1 MPNSVTDLTKLI
13 IPPVFTQWVI
23 DHLDDT
29 NNLINSGI
37 LTSNTQIGDLL
48 APGVTVQIPYIKAK
62 KVLPDKWSD
71 NVDKTSNSIG
81 AGSMNGMKLYETLTY
96 SNTRLSAL
104 ISGAPTADA
113 IGQAMTED
121 WTAGDENALI
131 KLLQGVFAVP
141 DIKEAK
147 MIDMTEVSPTNS
159 DFNST
164 GWLAAR
170 TLMGDKA
177 NQLTNI
183 AVNSATEAMMTEE
196 DLKDHGSEVSSQVAP
211 YGTFHGMV
219 ITIDDQIPIDLSDP
233 KKPKSTC
240 YIFSS
245 GAVSYKRQI
254 VGTRTW
260 NEEKEKGGTS
270 YVSQDSVLT
279 MNVQDTGVKSS
290 FKPEDYPYATV
301 DELTK
306 PDNWEVPDGRSVRD
320 IGVVAY
326 THTVDPVF
334 AKGLIAAQKQQKA
347 ADAGS
352 STDPKTGSNTGSGSR
367 ASGSGSST
375 GK

>member
-104 ISGAPTADA
+104 ISGAPTAAA

-131 KLLQGVFAVP
+131 KLLQGIFGVA
-141 DIKEAK
+141 DIKDAK
-147 MIDMTEVSPTNS
+147 LIDMTEVSPTNS
-159 DFNST
+159 DFSST

-211 YGTFHGMV
+211 YGTFHGMI

-279 MNVQDTGVKSS
+279 MNVQGTGVKSS

-306 PDNWEVPDGRSVRD
+306 ADNWEIPDGRSVRD

-326 THTVDPVF
+326 NHTVDPIF
-334 AKGLIAAQKQQKA
+334 AKGLIAAQKQKQA
-347 ADAGS
+347 ADAVS
-352 STDPKTGSNTGSGSR
+352 STDTKSGSNTGSS
-367 ASGSGSST
+367 ASGSG
-375 GK
+375 K

>member
-1 MPNSVTDLTKLI
+1 MAVTDLTKLI
-13 IPPVFTQWVI
+13 IPPVFNQWVI

-29 NNLINSGI
+29 NNLLKSGI
-37 LTSNTQIGDLL
+37 ITNNTDIGDLL

-71 NVDKTSNSIG
+71 NVDKQSYSIG
-81 AGSMNGMKLYETLTY
+81 AGSMQGMKLYETLTY
-96 SNTRLSAL
+96 SNTKLSAL
-104 ISGAPTADA
+104 ISGAPTATA
-113 IGQAMTED
+113 IAQAMTED

-131 KLLQGVFAVP
+131 KLLQGIFGVA

-183 AVNSATEAMMTEE
+183 AVNSATEAMMNEE

-219 ITIDDQIPIDLSDP
+219 ITIDDQIPLDLSDP

-240 YIFSS
+240 YIFSA

-254 VGTRTW
+254 VETNTW
-260 NEEKEKGGTS
+260 NKYEEKGGTS

-279 MNVQDTGVKSS
+279 MNVQGTGVKSS

-306 PDNWEVPDGRSVRD
+306 SDNWEVPDGRSVRD

-326 THTVDPVF
+326 THTVDPIF

-352 STDPKTGSNTGSGSR
+352 STDTKSGSNTGSST
-367 ASGSGSST
+367 SGL